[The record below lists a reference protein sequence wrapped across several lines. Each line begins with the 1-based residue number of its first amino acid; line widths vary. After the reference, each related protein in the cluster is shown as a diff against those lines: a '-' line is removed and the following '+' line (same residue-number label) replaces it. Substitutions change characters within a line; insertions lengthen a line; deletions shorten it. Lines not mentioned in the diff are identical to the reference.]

1 MPLWTHIKI
10 VLKVVCKTGFKIAG
24 SRSNTPSD
32 PLPGSQDDKDEQGGP
47 EFSSLQ
53 GLSDMANADFDSRGN
68 ERSRD
73 EPPSKRTKM

>member
-1 MPLWTHIKI
+1 MY
-10 VLKVVCKTGFKIAG
+10 VCSLSG

-32 PLPGSQDDKDEQGGP
+32 SIPGSQDDKDDQGSS

-68 ERSRD
+68 PDRPRD